1 MAWGRSR
8 LVPLPAVRPID
19 DGCSR
24 QVEATDAV
32 TPRREPA
39 CAEERSLGAA
49 YEAAWDEWVANG
61 GEVWDVTVGD
71 GLAPEDWSSERTKGP
86 KTDG

>member
-1 MAWGRSR
+1 MPDG
-8 LVPLPAVRPID
+8 RPID

-49 YEAAWDEWVANG
+49 YEAAWDEWVAKVAKSG
-61 GEVWDVTVGD
+61 T
-71 GLAPEDWSSERTKGP
+71 
-86 KTDG
+86 